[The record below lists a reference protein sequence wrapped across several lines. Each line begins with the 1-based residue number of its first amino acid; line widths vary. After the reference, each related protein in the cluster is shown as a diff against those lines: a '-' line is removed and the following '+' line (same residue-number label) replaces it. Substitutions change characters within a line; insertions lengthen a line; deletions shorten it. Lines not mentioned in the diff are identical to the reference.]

1 LSAGLRALARSI
13 DEPSFD
19 AMGARLQ
26 AAFAAHHAPAQR
38 VPVPRWVQAAAAIA
52 LIAGAV
58 IVWRVVAAPKP
69 EPRHELSAVASK
81 PVDPPLLPVG
91 GAPVTPDRS
100 LAPPQGHTAPQRT
113 SRTTT
118 RGRAPR
124 VIRAEGFVALP
135 SAVGLPDFESGQIV
149 RLELPLAMLPSYG
162 IQIVPDARGPQVE
175 ADLLVGQ
182 DGQPRA
188 IRLIS
193 TVSESGSR

>member
-1 LSAGLRALARSI
+1 
-13 DEPSFD
+13 
-19 AMGARLQ
+19 
-26 AAFAAHHAPAQR
+26 
-38 VPVPRWVQAAAAIA
+38 
-52 LIAGAV
+52 
-58 IVWRVVAAPKP
+58 
-69 EPRHELSAVASK
+69 
-81 PVDPPLLPVG
+81 
-91 GAPVTPDRS
+91 
-100 LAPPQGHTAPQRT
+100 
-113 SRTTT
+113 
-118 RGRAPR
+118 
-124 VIRAEGFVALP
+124 VALP